1 VGTLEEQCSLTYSN
15 GEFMKLM
22 QVKRQEHR
30 GTVAA
35 EFALVLVFII
45 LPLCMITID
54 FARLFYAYTIISN
67 CARNGAL
74 WASDPLSNLDPS
86 IWPIK
91 PPNSESP
98 YPDLKSAVLADASG
112 LTPAPQVNSTDPT
125 YSTDGS
131 GNMTVSVTVTY
142 NFTML
147 SPFLLGYDTF
157 PISRT
162 ETMRV
167 LPKTPA

>member
-1 VGTLEEQCSLTYSN
+1 
-15 GEFMKLM
+15 MK
-22 QVKRQEHR
+22 VKRQERR

-35 EFALVLVFII
+35 EFALVLTFII

-54 FARLFYAYTIISN
+54 FARLFYHYTIITN

-74 WASDPLSNLDPS
+74 WASDPLSNLDPT
-86 IWPIK
+86 IWPVK
-91 PPNSESP
+91 PTNSESP
-98 YPDLKSAVLADASG
+98 YPNLQAAVLADAGS
-112 LTPAPQVNSTDPT
+112 LTPVPRVNSTDPT
-125 YSTDGS
+125 YSTDAS

-142 NFTML
+142 DFTVL

-167 LPKTPA
+167 LPKTPN

>member
-1 VGTLEEQCSLTYSN
+1 T
-15 GEFMKLM
+15 
-22 QVKRQEHR
+22 
-30 GTVAA
+30 A
-35 EFALVLVFII
+35 EFALVAVFII
-45 LPLCMITID
+45 LPLCMITVD
-54 FARLFYAYTIISN
+54 FARLFYHYTIVTN

-91 PPNSESP
+91 PVDSESP
-98 YPDLKSAVLADASG
+98 YPDLKSAVLADAGS
-112 LTPAPQVNSTDPT
+112 LTPAPRVNSTDPT

-131 GNMTVSVTVTY
+131 GNMTVSVTVNY
-142 NFTML
+142 DFTML
-147 SPFLLGYDTF
+147 SPFLLGYNTF

-167 LPKTPA
+167 LPKTPN